1 MADQAESSSS
11 NLDQKPVAADLSAAE
26 PAEAPKP
33 VDDIANEAPVEEL
46 DLDREV
52 ASAFASMDKSDLAEL
67 TANVTAEDHNSDP
80 SGTELVGTVAGI
92 SDDDVFL
99 DFGPKSQGILPRREV
114 LEDKSIVVGGRLEV
128 VVERFDPES
137 GVLIVHRKGT
147 AVRPTW
153 ENLTPGL
160 LVEGRVTGMIRGG
173 LEVDLR
179 GIRAFMPGSH
189 ASLSPMKDIS
199 DLLNERIKCEVLEV
213 DQRGKNVLV
222 SRRKVMEREQEASRE
237 KLEATLEVG
246 QTHKGVVRNIAE
258 FGAFVDIGGLEGLVH
273 IRELSWGNVEKVT
286 DVVSV
291 GQDVTVQVL
300 KIDKKRGRLSLGLK
314 QATPDP
320 WSTIGDRY
328 AAGTELKV
336 RVVRLADFGAFAEL
350 EEGIEALIPI
360 SEMSWARI
368 RHSSNAVNIG
378 DMVDVVVIRSAPE
391 KRRIAL
397 SMKQAQ
403 ADPWEGVL
411 ESFEEKSLVKG
422 RVTRLADF
430 GAFVELAPGV
440 EGMIHISELSDRRV
454 NTCGDV
460 VRVDQEVEARVLG
473 IDKENRR
480 IALSIKQVAAPQVAE
495 APAAAEPAKPRK
507 PRKKPLRGGLSSYID
522 W

>member
-1 MADQAESSSS
+1 MDAS
-11 NLDQKPVAADLSAAE
+11 P
-26 PAEAPKP
+26 P
-33 VDDIANEAPVEEL
+33 EEL
-46 DLDREV
+46 DLEREV
-52 ASAFASMDKSDLAEL
+52 ANAFASMDKNDLAEL
-67 TANVTAEDHNSDP
+67 TGDVTAVDHNSAP
-80 SGTELVGTVAGI
+80 AGTELVGTVAGI
-92 SDDDVFL
+92 TNDDVFL

-128 VVERFDPES
+128 VVEKFDPES

-153 ENLTPGL
+153 DNLRPGL

-189 ASLSPMKDIS
+189 ASLTPMKDIS
-199 DLLNERIKCEVLEV
+199 ILLNERITCEVLEV

-222 SRRKVMEREQEASRE
+222 SRRKVMEREQEAARE

-246 QTHKGVVRNIAE
+246 QTHKGIVRNIAD

-273 IRELSWGNVEKVT
+273 IRELSWGTVDKVT

-291 GQDVTVQVL
+291 GQEVEVQVL

-314 QATPDP
+314 QTTPDP
-320 WSTIGDRY
+320 WSTVADRY
-328 AAGTELKV
+328 TVGAELKV
-336 RVVRLADFGAFAEL
+336 RIVRLADFGAFAEL
-350 EEGIEALIPI
+350 EPGIEALIPI
-360 SEMSWARI
+360 SEMSWSRI
-368 RHSSNAVNIG
+368 RHSSNAVSIG
-378 DMVDVVVIRSAPE
+378 DMVDAVVIRCAPE

-411 ESFEEKSLVKG
+411 ESFEEKSLVHG

-454 NTCGDV
+454 NTCSDV

-480 IALSIKQVAAPQVAE
+480 IALSIKQVAAPQASE
-495 APAAAEPAKPRK
+495 APTAAAEPAKPRK
-507 PRKKPLRGGLSSYID
+507 PRKKPLRGGLSSYYD